1 MKDYFENSL
10 IFYYKD
16 LVQKGCS
23 DPVKIIIG
31 DFVRT
36 ITITKEQQ
44 EYINKM
50 TELDS
55 KMIDNLLILISKMKN
70 DEKYDNKSLDLL
82 ENGLKHLKG

>member
-1 MKDYFENSL
+1 MEEYFKNAL

-16 LVQKGCS
+16 LVQKGYS

-44 EYINKM
+44 DYISKM

-55 KMIDNLLILISKMKN
+55 KMIDNLLILITKMKYDKDY
-70 DEKYDNKSLDLL
+70 DEKSLDLL
-82 ENGLKHLKG
+82 EKSLVHLKG

>member
-1 MKDYFENSL
+1 MKDYFENAL

-16 LVQKGCS
+16 LVEKGFD

-36 ITITKEQQ
+36 IVITKEQQ

-55 KMIDNLLILISKMKN
+55 RMIDNLLVLILKMKN
-70 DEKYDNKSLDLL
+70 DEKYDSKSIELL

>member
-10 IFYYKD
+10 IFYYKE
-16 LVQKGCS
+16 LVEKGCS

-44 EYINKM
+44 DYINKM
-50 TELDS
+50 TELDG
-55 KMIDNLLILISKMKN
+55 KMISNLLILILKMKDDKEYN
-70 DEKYDNKSLDLL
+70 EKSLDLL
-82 ENGLKHLKG
+82 EKGLRHLKG

>member
-10 IFYYKD
+10 IFYYKE
-16 LVQKGCS
+16 LVEKGCS

-44 EYINKM
+44 DYINKM
-50 TELDS
+50 TELDG
-55 KMIDNLLILISKMKN
+55 KMISNLLILIAKMKSDKEY
-70 DEKYDNKSLDLL
+70 DEKSLDLL
-82 ENGLKHLKG
+82 EKSLIHLKV